1 MTLEPRRIRPGFF
14 LLLRRLRA
22 PLILLIVV
30 YAVAVLGFTLVP
42 GTKPDGEP
50 WRMGFLH
57 AFYFVSF
64 LGTTI
69 GLGEIPYPFSDA
81 QRLWATASI
90 YATVVS
96 WLYGIGALLSTL
108 QDPMFRRIIHEN
120 RFAYAVRGLREHF
133 VVLCGYDDAGKLV
146 ARELTEDGIG
156 VVVIDRDQQRV
167 DAVEVDE
174 LPMAVPALQANA
186 VDPGTLLMAGVT
198 HPCCIGTLALTGDD
212 GVNLSVSLNA
222 KILAPD
228 REVICVAHSHAQ
240 QAAMARVGAE
250 HLINPHDTF
259 AERLAHG
266 LLKPSLH
273 VIYESL
279 TTQSS
284 TPMAEPPA
292 FPRGRWLVCGFG
304 AFGRS
309 VHRHLVQIG
318 IDVTVIAEHPPEDA
332 DVDHVAGNAM
342 DAATLRRARIDTAD
356 GIVVATPNDTITLA
370 IAMLARE
377 LNPELFLVVRQSER
391 RNTPLFRA
399 LGADISTLAGY
410 IVAAEV
416 LRIIRAPQLSYFL
429 RLARHQDEAWAAG
442 LLARMRDRIGDEVAH
457 AWSLCLDAASAPALL
472 ALIRRRGARVTVG
485 DLMRAPDNRDLP
497 LAAVPLL
504 LQRPEGKCLLPG
516 EAEPVA
522 AGDRLLLCGT
532 AVARGRLHWTLHD
545 DRVLRYV
552 TTGAEG
558 HLGGL
563 RGLRDRRSAPAD

>member
-1 MTLEPRRIRPGFF
+1 MNIEPRRIRPGFF

-22 PLILLIVV
+22 PLIVLIAV
-30 YAVAVLGFTLVP
+30 YAVAVFGFTVVP
-42 GTKPDGEP
+42 GRTPDGEP

-90 YATVVS
+90 YATVVA

-108 QDPMFRRIIHEN
+108 QDPLFRRIIHEN

-156 VVVIDRDQQRV
+156 VVVIDRDPQRV

-174 LPMAVPALQANA
+174 LPMTVPALQANA
-186 VDPGTLLMAGVT
+186 VDPGTLLAAGVT

-212 GVNLSVSLNA
+212 NVNLSVSLNA
-222 KILAPD
+222 KILAPE
-228 REVICVAHSHAQ
+228 RQVICVAHNHER
-240 QAAMARVGAE
+240 QAAMARIGAE

-259 AERLAHG
+259 AERLAQS

-279 TTQSS
+279 TTQTI

-292 FPRGRWLVCGFG
+292 FPRGRWLVCGYG
-304 AFGRS
+304 RFGRT
-309 VHRHLVQIG
+309 VHRHLLQVG
-318 IDVTVIAEHPPEDA
+318 VGVTVVDEHEADDPEIDA
-332 DVDHVAGNAM
+332 VCGDAM
-342 DAATLRRARIDTAD
+342 DAATLRRARIENAD
-356 GIVVATPNDTITLA
+356 GIVVATPNDTVTLA

-377 LNPELFLVVRQSER
+377 LNPAVFLVVRQSER

-399 LGADISTLAGY
+399 LGADINTLSGY

-429 RLARHQDEAWAAG
+429 RLARQQDEAWAAD
-442 LLARMRDRIGDEVAH
+442 LLGRMRERIGDEVAH
-457 AWSLCLDAASAPALL
+457 VWSQELDAQGAPSLAALL
-472 ALIRRRGARVTVG
+472 ARGERVTVG
-485 DLMRAPDNRDLP
+485 DLMRAPDNRELR

-504 LQRPEGKCLLPG
+504 LQRREGKSLLPG
-516 EAEPVA
+516 DGEPLVS
-522 AGDRLLLCGT
+522 GDRLLLCGRPE
-532 AVARGRLHWTLHD
+532 ARGRLRWALHD
-545 DRVLRYV
+545 DHVLRYV
-552 TTGAEG
+552 IAGIEG
-558 HLGGL
+558 RFVR
-563 RGLRDRRSAPAD
+563 RGLRPRQ